1 MGEIMIK
8 NLDAALSTNIK
19 RMKRSAIREL
29 LKLVNNPNIISFA
42 GGLPAPESF
51 PIEQLKEITMDV
63 LTQDGT
69 QVLQYGATEGDPL
82 LREQL
87 VKMYVESGHK
97 VTVDNLIITT
107 ASQQALDLIAKVF
120 VSPGDKVIVGLPSYL
135 GGLSA
140 FNSYGADM
148 VGIPLDDKGMSADL
162 LGKKLAELKAA
173 NDMPKFIYIIPD
185 FQNPAGITMPE
196 SRRLE
201 ILELAHKYDVLILE
215 DSPYRELRFEG
226 KDQRTMYQLDGTEQV
241 MLLGTFSKI
250 FAPGFRIGWVLG
262 NKDILDKIVVAKQ
275 ATDLCTPPFTQ
286 RIAARYLERGYLKEN
301 VKHIIELYRAKK
313 DVMMD
318 ALEKYMPK
326 EVTWTRAE
334 GGLFTL
340 LTLPTYI
347 NTDEL
352 IKVAIATENVAFVA
366 GSSFYCDDSGKNTMR
381 LNFSYAS
388 KEKNLEG
395 VKRLARVITNEIN
408 KHK

>member
-1 MGEIMIK
+1 MIK

-29 LKLVNNPNIISFA
+29 LKLVNQPDVISFA

-51 PIEQLKEITMDV
+51 PIEQLKEIVQDV
-63 LTQDGT
+63 LTDDGAT
-69 QVLQYGATEGDPL
+69 VLQYGATEGDPL

-226 KDQRTMYQLDGTEQV
+226 EDQRTMYQLDGTEQV

-318 ALEKYMPK
+318 ALEEYMPK